1 MGIDRLP
8 LRRNL
13 KAHQLSK
20 ANVGLGE
27 ASVDAVLDCVYSV
40 HEFNSG
46 MTIPEFH
53 RRTVDLTDEHNFQYS
68 STKMTPIVN
77 VTQR

>member
-13 KAHQLSK
+13 KAQQLSK

-27 ASVDAVLDCVYSV
+27 ASVDEVLDCGYSV
-40 HEFNSG
+40 HEFNSE
-46 MTIPEFH
+46 MPVFSQTRSFY
-53 RRTVDLTDEHNFQYS
+53 F
-68 STKMTPIVN
+68 
-77 VTQR
+77 